1 MLLFCVAILLALG
14 LVVLYSSSMTQV
26 GAGYL
31 AKQALWV
38 LAGVLAFAV
47 AANVKYETLKE
58 LSPWLLVFACVLL
71 AMVYVP
77 HVGIVAGP
85 EGGKARRW
93 IGYRSQ
99 AEQGG
104 VRFQPSELAKVAL
117 ILALAFYCDRRRKQ
131 IPTLLWGIVIP
142 AGIIAP
148 ALALIFI
155 EPDRGTTL
163 LMVAVCAV
171 MLFTSGASL
180 KFCLPPVVLGLAGG
194 ALYFARDQLVMSRL
208 KSWWFLEES
217 KLDKGFQAY
226 QAMLAFARGGVSGLG
241 LGNGRQKL
249 GFVPEHHTD
258 MILSIVGEE
267 LGLGGTLVVLVL
279 FAVLV
284 GCGLVIASRAR
295 DHFGMLVATG
305 ITTLI
310 GFQALINIGVVTSAL
325 PCKGLPLPFIS
336 YGGSNL
342 VMMLGCVGLLFNIA
356 RQGQADE
363 LCSPSAFAATDLPA
377 HQTT

>member
-1 MLLFCVAILLALG
+1 MRLATSMLLFCVALLLALG
-14 LVVLYSSSMTQV
+14 LVVLYSSSMAQV

-38 LAGVLAFAV
+38 FAGVATFAV
-47 AANVKYETLKE
+47 AVSVNYDTLKRWA
-58 LSPWLLVFACVLL
+58 LPLLIFSCVLL

-77 HVGIVAGP
+77 QVGIVAGP
-85 EGGKARRW
+85 DAGKARRW
-93 IGYRSQ
+93 IGY
-99 AEQGG
+99 GTIH
-104 VRFQPSELAKVAL
+104 FQPSELAKVAL
-117 ILALAFYCDRRRKQ
+117 ILALAIYCERQRQR
-131 IPTLLWGIVIP
+131 IPTLLWGIVVP
-142 AGIIAP
+142 GCLVAP
-148 ALALIFI
+148 VLGLIFI

-163 LMVAVCAV
+163 LMLAVCAV
-171 MLFTSGASL
+171 ILFVGGASW
-180 KFCLPPVVLGLAGG
+180 KFCLPPLVLGVAGG
-194 ALYFARDQLVMSRL
+194 AMYFARDPLVMMRL

-217 KLDKGFQAY
+217 KLDKGYQAY
-226 QAMLAFARGGVSGLG
+226 QSMLAFARGGVFGLG

-267 LGLGGTLVVLVL
+267 LGLVGTLTVLTL
-279 FAVLV
+279 FAALV
-284 GCGLVIASRAR
+284 GCGLVIAWRAR
-295 DHFGMLVATG
+295 DHFGTLVATG
-305 ITTLI
+305 ITALI

-356 RQGQADE
+356 RQGSAEE
-363 LCSPSAFAATDLPA
+363 LRSGAGVTTDDLPA
-377 HQTT
+377 PQTP

>member
-38 LAGVLAFAV
+38 VAGVLTFAV

-58 LSPWLLVFACVLL
+58 FSPWLLVLAIVLL
-71 AMVYVP
+71 ALVYVP

-85 EGGKARRW
+85 DGGKARRW
-93 IGYRSQ
+93 IGHS
-99 AEQGG
+99 G

-117 ILALAFYCDRRRKQ
+117 VLALAFYCDRRRKE
-131 IPTLLWGIVIP
+131 IPTLLWGIVVP

-163 LMVAVCAV
+163 LMLAVCAV
-171 MLFTSGASL
+171 ILFTSGASF
-180 KFCLPPVVLGLAGG
+180 KFCLPPLVLGCVGG
-194 ALYFARDQLVMSRL
+194 AFYFARDPLVMARL
-208 KSWWFLEES
+208 RSWWFLEES

-226 QAMLAFARGGVSGLG
+226 QAMLAFARGGISGLG

-267 LGLGGTLVVLVL
+267 LGLAGTLTVLVL

-284 GCGLVIASRAR
+284 GCGIVIAWRAR
-295 DHFGMLVATG
+295 DQFGMLVATG
-305 ITTLI
+305 ITALI
-310 GFQALINIGVVTSAL
+310 GLQTLINIGVVTSAL

-356 RQGQADE
+356 RQGPADE
-363 LCSPSAFAATDLPA
+363 LCSSPAFAADDLPVR
-377 HQTT
+377 QTT